1 MCTRL
6 GTRITLDLHG
16 THTSGVGIR
25 VPGTGVYVDMYE
37 KLDRLTV
44 AEAAERLGVKEQA
57 VRKRIARGTLQHAKD
72 EDGRVYVY
80 LRPSNAEANPEAEGN
95 STGDGADT
103 YTLIAT
109 LEDQVGY
116 LRREVED
123 WKDESRRKDAI
134 IMSLTQRIPELE
146 APQGPREAPQTVADG
161 PEGSEPR
168 PATGGTQ
175 EAAERSWWRRW
186 FGFE

>member
-1 MCTRL
+1 
-6 GTRITLDLHG
+6 
-16 THTSGVGIR
+16 
-25 VPGTGVYVDMYE
+25 MYGN
-37 KLDRLTV
+37 LDRLTV
-44 AEAAERLGVKEQA
+44 VEAAERLGVKEQA
-57 VRKRIARGTLQHAKD
+57 VRKRIARGTLHHTKD

-80 LRPSNAEANPEAEGN
+80 LDPSDANAKPEAEGN
-95 STGDGADT
+95 STGDSTDT
-103 YTLIAT
+103 YTLIRS

-134 IMSLTQRIPELE
+134 LMSLTQRIPELE
-146 APQGPREAPQTVADG
+146 APREPRDTPQAAPEA

-168 PATGGTQ
+168 PATEGAQ
-175 EAAERSWWRRW
+175 EGSVQRSWWRRW

>member
-1 MCTRL
+1 
-6 GTRITLDLHG
+6 
-16 THTSGVGIR
+16 
-25 VPGTGVYVDMYE
+25 MYE
-37 KLDRLTV
+37 RLERLTV

-57 VRKRIARGTLQHAKD
+57 VRKRIARGTLHHTKD

-80 LRPSNAEANPEAEGN
+80 LDPPDTDAKAEAEGKGTGG
-95 STGDGADT
+95 STDT
-103 YTLIAT
+103 YTLIRS

-123 WKDESRRKDAI
+123 WKDESRRKDTI

-146 APQGPREAPQTVADG
+146 APPEARGAPETPA
-161 PEGSEPR
+161 EGSEGANLR
-168 PATGGTQ
+168 PGAE
-175 EAAERSWWRRW
+175 EAHEGSERRSWWRRW

>member
-1 MCTRL
+1 
-6 GTRITLDLHG
+6 
-16 THTSGVGIR
+16 
-25 VPGTGVYVDMYE
+25 MYE

-57 VRKRIARGTLQHAKD
+57 VRKRIARGTLQHDKD

-80 LRPSNAEANPEAEGN
+80 LSPSDSDANPEAEGN
-95 STGDGADT
+95 STGGGTDT
-103 YTLIAT
+103 YALIRT

-146 APQGPREAPQTVADG
+146 APREPPGGPQAPA
-161 PEGSEPR
+161 EGSEGSER
-168 PATGGTQ
+168 PATRSGAQ
-175 EAAERSWWRRW
+175 EAAQRSWWRRW

>member
-1 MCTRL
+1 
-6 GTRITLDLHG
+6 
-16 THTSGVGIR
+16 
-25 VPGTGVYVDMYE
+25 MY
-37 KLDRLTV
+37 KRLDRLTV

-57 VRKRIARGTLQHAKD
+57 VRKRIARGTLRHAKG

-80 LRPSNAEANPEAEGN
+80 LDPSDTNANAEPEGN
-95 STGDGADT
+95 GTGGSTDA
-103 YTLIAT
+103 YALIRT

-123 WKDESRRKDAI
+123 WKGESRRKDAI

-146 APQGPREAPQTVADG
+146 APREPRDAPETPAEE

-168 PATGGTQ
+168 PANRGVQ
-175 EAAERSWWRRW
+175 EGAERRSSWWRRF
-186 FGFE
+186 FGLE

>member
-1 MCTRL
+1 
-6 GTRITLDLHG
+6 
-16 THTSGVGIR
+16 
-25 VPGTGVYVDMYE
+25 MYE

-44 AEAAERLGVKEQA
+44 VEAAERLGVKEQA
-57 VRKRIARGTLQHAKD
+57 VRKRIARGTLHHTKD

-80 LRPSNAEANPEAEGN
+80 RRPSDTDAKPESEGVG
-95 STGDGADT
+95 TGGDT
-103 YTLIAT
+103 DAYTLIRS

-123 WKDESRRKDAI
+123 RKDESRRKDAI

-146 APQGPREAPQTVADG
+146 APAMP
-161 PEGSEPR
+161 EPR
-168 PATGGTQ
+168 GSSQAA
-175 EAAERSWWRRW
+175 AAEDLGRGQQQQPRSDAGEAGEGEKRRSSGWWRRL